1 MIPLQFYNSLTRKKE
16 IFTTITPKHVGMYVC
31 GPTVSGESHLG
42 HARPF
47 ITFDI
52 VFRYLTSL
60 GYKVRYVRNIT
71 DAGHFEEE
79 GRAAEDKIATKALL
93 EKLEPMELVQKYTNL
108 FHWAMKQFNN
118 LEPTIEP
125 TATGHIVE
133 QIVMIEKIIADGYA
147 YTTNG
152 SVYFNVEKYHK
163 DFSAKGMAYG
173 ILSGRIIED
182 QLETT
187 RELESQEEKHNK
199 SDFALWKNASP
210 EHIMQWKSPWG
221 MGFPGWHIECSAMS
235 SKYLGAQFDIHGGG
249 MDLQFPHHECEIA
262 QSAVCNHQ
270 IPARFWLHN
279 NMITINGK
287 KMGKSYNNVI
297 KLSELFS
304 GNHPLLTQGFS
315 PMTIR
320 FFILQTHYRSTL
332 DFSNEA
338 LQAAEKGLKRL
349 WEGYEVLLHLKSDPS
364 KPIDTAT
371 ENQLLLQTKE
381 FEVCINDDLNTAKV
395 LALMFTMISLINS
408 FRSGALEQST
418 LSETAIKHLQQQFKL
433 YLEDIFGLIAE
444 NTSDNSKLDGV
455 LQLIIDIR
463 KDARL
468 KKDFMTSDKIRNTLQ
483 EIGIGLKDEKDG
495 SVSWTI
501 N

>member
-1 MIPLQFYNSLTRKKE
+1 MALKVYNSLSRQKE
-16 IFTTITPKHVGMYVC
+16 VFESITPGHVGLYVC

-52 VFRYLTSL
+52 VFRYLQFL

-79 GRAAEDKIATKALL
+79 GREAEDKISKKAQL
-93 EKLEPMELVQKYTNL
+93 ERLEPMELVQKYTNL
-108 FHWAMKQFNN
+108 FHWAMKAFNN
-118 LEPTIEP
+118 QDPSIEP

-133 QIVMIEKIIADGYA
+133 QIGMIEKIIDDGYA
-147 YTTNG
+147 YVVNG
-152 SVYFNVEKYHK
+152 SVYFDVEKYHR
-163 DFSAKGMAYG
+163 DFGSKGIPYG
-173 ILSGRIIED
+173 VLSGRILDD

-187 RELESQEEKHNK
+187 RELEAQDEKRNK
-199 SDFALWKNASP
+199 SDFALWKHASP
-210 EHIMQWKSPWG
+210 EHIMRWKSPWG
-221 MGFPGWHIECSAMS
+221 VGFPGWHIECSAMS
-235 SKYLGAQFDIHGGG
+235 SKYLGDRFDIHGGG

-262 QSAVCNHQ
+262 QSTVCHGH
-270 IPARFWLHN
+270 IPARYWLHN

-304 GNHPLLTQGFS
+304 GTHPILEQAYS

-349 WEGYEVLLHLKSDPS
+349 WEAYALLLQMNHDET
-364 KPIDTAT
+364 KPIDETA
-371 ENQLLLQTKE
+371 EKQLKDWANE
-381 FEVCINDDLNTAKV
+381 FGEFMSDDLNTAKV
-395 LALMFTMISLINS
+395 LANMFSMVTVINS
-408 FRSGALEQST
+408 FKSGALEQKTIS
-418 LSETAIKHLQQQFKL
+418 SEGILFLQMQMKT
-433 YLEDIFGLIAE
+433 YIEDIFGLRSEEAGDH
-444 NTSDNSKLDGV
+444 NKLEGV
-455 LQLIIDIR
+455 LKLIIDIR
-463 KDARL
+463 KNARS
-468 KKDFMTSDKIRNTLQ
+468 KKDFTTSDKIRNALA
-483 EIGIGLKDEKDG
+483 EVGITLKDEKDG
-495 SVSWTI
+495 RVTWDIS
-501 N
+501 